1 MLCTMERW
9 RWNFEQ
15 ELEKAFT
22 ISDHEPDEFFLATLI
37 DHGDDEE
44 ATGPSRR
51 GALYVVVG
59 L

>member
-1 MLCTMERW
+1 MERW

>member
-1 MLCTMERW
+1 MERW

-15 ELEKAFT
+15 ELEKAF
-22 ISDHEPDEFFLATLI
+22 ILATLV

-44 ATGPSRR
+44 AAGPSRR
-51 GALYVVVG
+51 GAVYVVVG